1 MASFK
6 RRAAGGADAGRR
18 RRVTRAARV
27 RSQRARE
34 RRAPLTRLA
43 LAAACALALLL
54 PAASGAQSG
63 RVKKDDATKA
73 APART
78 TRPTRPTSVPAT
90 TPTPDDAAR
99 DDAPRLKATPTP
111 TPRPRWMR
119 PEATPTP
126 AAQTAPATP
135 PSQSASS
142 SVSGDA
148 SQEAGEEEVVR
159 VTSNLVP
166 IPASVVDARGLPVLD
181 LELKDFELEVDG
193 VARPLGDLHRS
204 DTPVVMAM
212 LFDNSSSLRAA
223 REFEKRAAI
232 QFFRSVLRPTDRAA
246 VYSISTAPQLAHPL
260 TSDVRALV
268 RTVENFPKP
277 EGATALLDGIW
288 KAAEY
293 LRPHAGRRVIVV
305 VSDGVDTISDSSFE
319 EVLQRAVAAHCQIYV
334 VQTGH
339 SDNVN
344 LLDLAARRRMQD
356 FAAQTGGA
364 VYAPTS
370 NDELDEAF
378 AQIAADL
385 AQQYVLSYYPSE
397 DRRDGQFHAVSLR
410 VSKRP
415 HLRVRTRK
423 GYYAPKG

>member
-1 MASFK
+1 M
-6 RRAAGGADAGRR
+6 
-18 RRVTRAARV
+18 TRAARV
-27 RSQRARE
+27 SGE
-34 RRAPLTRLA
+34 TGRAPRAHLTRLA
-43 LAAACALALLL
+43 LAVACALALLL

-63 RVKKDDATKA
+63 RVKRGEDATKT

-78 TRPTRPTSVPAT
+78 TRPARATSPAPTRTPAAET
-90 TPTPDDAAR
+90 G
-99 DDAPRLKATPTP
+99 DDAPRLRATPTP
-111 TPRPRWMR
+111 TPRPKWML
-119 PEATPTP
+119 PAATPTP
-126 AAQTAPATP
+126 DTAPAAR

-142 SVSGDA
+142 SASGGA
-148 SQEAGEEEVVR
+148 AEEAGEDEVVR

-166 IPASVVDARGLPVLD
+166 IPATVVDASGLPVLD
-181 LELKDFELEVDG
+181 LELTDFELEVDG

-223 REFEKRAAI
+223 REFEKRAAV
-232 QFFRSVLRPTDRAA
+232 QFFRSVMRPADRAA
-246 VYSISTAPQLAHPL
+246 VYSVSTTSQLAQPL

-268 RTVENFPKP
+268 RTVEGFDKP
-277 EGATALLDGIW
+277 EGGTALLDGIW

-293 LRPHAGRRVIVV
+293 LRPHPGRRVIVI
-305 VSDGVDTISDSSFE
+305 VSDGVDTVSDSAFE
-319 EVLQRAVAAHCQIYV
+319 DVLQRAVAAHCQIYV

-344 LLDLAARRRMQD
+344 LLDLAARRRMHD
-356 FAAQTGGA
+356 FSAQTGGA
-364 VYAPTS
+364 LYAPTS
-370 NDELDEAF
+370 NAELSEAF
-378 AQIAADL
+378 AEIAADL

-397 DRRDGQFHAVSLR
+397 DRRDGRFHAVSLR

-415 HLRVRTRK
+415 NLRVRTRK